1 MKIDRFL
8 QLFIVKEKKFYPL
21 YNELG
26 AVAVSASENLLL
38 LLQEN
43 HPEEQTGLYKVI
55 KSQESKADGIRNTL
69 LDELKNT
76 FVTPFDR
83 EDVHELA
90 LRQDNFIDY
99 VHDAARR
106 IVMYKAKNIDQQ
118 LVAMGEAIVQDAKL
132 LQDILSQLE
141 FIPKK
146 NDYIKQQCDQI
157 RDIEHKVDDL
167 FEHFMSDVFS
177 NEKDAIE
184 LVKLKNI
191 VQALE
196 DTTDKAKD
204 VSDAVRSIIIKFA

>member
-8 QLFIVKEKKFYPL
+8 QLFVVKEKKFYPF
-21 YNELG
+21 YKELG
-26 AVAVSASENLLL
+26 AVAVAASENLLL
-38 LLQEN
+38 LLQEK

-55 KSQESKADGIRNTL
+55 KGQESQADHIRNTL

-99 VHDAARR
+99 IHDAARR
-106 IVMYKAKNIDQQ
+106 IVMYKAKNIDVQ
-118 LVAMGEAIVQDAKL
+118 LVTMAECILEDARL
-132 LQDILSQLE
+132 LEDILGQLE

-146 NDYIKQQCDQI
+146 NDYLKQQCDKI
-157 RDIEHKVDDL
+157 RDIEHRVDDL
-167 FEHFMSDVFS
+167 FERFMSDVFS

-196 DTTDKAKD
+196 DATDKAKD
-204 VSDAVRSIIIKFA
+204 VSDTVRSIIIKFA